1 MVSGAAR
8 NITASACGKRSARL
22 LLKQFLKLE
31 LDEDAFFGAVRAES
45 YRHRNTDFD
54 QGLARR
60 LKTVTNAGR
69 GDPGEH
75 SPARTGGETRF
86 DFLIPAATNLEKNMD
101 VVLAAVRGPFE
112 RAIGLR
118 RPGSWLPIA
127 PILLG

>member
-8 NITASACGKRSARL
+8 SITGFASERRSARL
-22 LLKQFLKLE
+22 RPKQFLKLE
-31 LDEDAFFGAVRAES
+31 LDEDAFFRAVRAES
-45 YRHRNTDFD
+45 YRHRNANFD

-86 DFLIPAATNLEKNMD
+86 DFLVPAATSLEENMD
-101 VVLAAVRGPFE
+101 VGKRPANP
-112 RAIGLR
+112 LR
-118 RPGSWLPIA
+118 R
-127 PILLG
+127 

>member
-86 DFLIPAATNLEKNMD
+86 DFLIPAATNLDKNMD
-101 VVLAAVRGPFE
+101 VVLAAVLGAVEAAQAEWRPTF
-112 RAIGLR
+112 RA
-118 RPGSWLPIA
+118 LPNE
-127 PILLG
+127 LSG

>member
-8 NITASACGKRSARL
+8 NFTGSAPGRRSAGLRP
-22 LLKQFLKLE
+22 KQFLKLE
-31 LDEDAFFGAVRAES
+31 LDEDAFFRAVRAES

-101 VVLAAVRGPFE
+101 VGLAALLGAVQ
-112 RAIGLR
+112 RAQAEVR
-118 RPGSWLPIA
+118 RPFRGL
-127 PILLG
+127 